1 MSEYRPEEGTF
12 DLGAVRIAVITARW
26 NAQVTDGLR
35 AGALRA
41 LRKNNVSED
50 AIEDFAVP
58 GAFELPLAAQR
69 AARSGRFDAVITL
82 GCVIR
87 GDTPH
92 FDYVCAET
100 TRGIGEVALREDIP
114 VAFGLLTTDN
124 LKQAIDRSGD
134 NEENKGEEAALTVL
148 EMLALFKRMQGVQ

>member
-1 MSEYRPEEGTF
+1 MGEFRPQEGNF
-12 DLGAVRIAVITARW
+12 SVQGVRVAVITARW
-26 NAQVTDGLR
+26 NSQVTDGLR
-35 AGALRA
+35 DGALRA
-41 LRKNNVSED
+41 LTRHNVQ
-50 AIEDFAVP
+50 AVEDFYVP

-69 AARSGRFDAVITL
+69 AAKTGRFDAVITL

-100 TRGIGEVALREDIP
+100 TRGIGEVSLNQDIP

-124 LKQAIDRSGD
+124 LQQAMDRAGD
-134 NEENKGEEAALTVL
+134 NNENKGEEAALTIL
-148 EMLALFKRMQGVQ
+148 EMLELFKNMQAAE

>member
-1 MSEYRPEEGTF
+1 MGEFRPQEGNF
-12 DLGAVRIAVITARW
+12 SVQGARVAVITARW
-26 NAQVTDGLR
+26 NSQVTDGLR
-35 AGALRA
+35 DGALRA
-41 LRKNNVSED
+41 LARHSVQ
-50 AIEDFAVP
+50 AVEDFYVP

-69 AARSGRFDAVITL
+69 AAKTGRFEAIITL

-100 TRGIGEVALREDIP
+100 TRGIGEVSLNQDIP

-124 LKQAIDRSGD
+124 LQQAMDRAGD
-134 NEENKGEEAALTVL
+134 NHENKGEEAALTVL
-148 EMLALFKRMQGVQ
+148 EMLELFKNMQVAK

>member
-1 MSEYRPEEGTF
+1 MGEFRPQEGNF
-12 DLGAVRIAVITARW
+12 SVQGARVAVITARW
-26 NAQVTDGLR
+26 NSQVTDGLR
-35 AGALRA
+35 DGALRA
-41 LRKNNVSED
+41 LTRHDVQ
-50 AIEDFAVP
+50 AVEDFYVP

-69 AARSGRFDAVITL
+69 AAKTGRFDAVITL

-100 TRGIGEVALREDIP
+100 TRGIGEVSLNQDIP

-124 LKQAIDRSGD
+124 LQQAMDRAGD
-134 NEENKGEEAALTVL
+134 NNENKGEEAALTIL
-148 EMLALFKRMQGVQ
+148 EMLELFKNMQAAK

>member
-1 MSEYRPEEGTF
+1 MGEFRPREGNF
-12 DLGAVRIAVITARW
+12 NLGGVRVAVITARW
-26 NAQVTDGLR
+26 NSKVTEGLR
-35 AGALRA
+35 TGALRA
-41 LRKNNVSED
+41 LERHQID
-50 AIEDFAVP
+50 ANAVEDFAVP

-69 AARSGRFDAVITL
+69 AARTGRFDAIITL

-100 TRGIGEVALREDIP
+100 TRGIGEVGLRENIP

-124 LKQAIDRSGD
+124 LQQALERAGD
-134 NEENKGEEAALTVL
+134 NSENKGEEAALTVL
-148 EMLALFKRMQGVQ
+148 EMLELFELIEGDK

>member
-1 MSEYRPEEGTF
+1 MGEFRPQEGNF
-12 DLGAVRIAVITARW
+12 SVKEARIAVITARW
-26 NAQVTDGLR
+26 NSQVTEGLH

-41 LRKNNVSED
+41 LKRHNIEIV
-50 AIEDFAVP
+50 EDFYVP
-58 GAFELPLAAQR
+58 GAFELPLAAQK
-69 AARSGRFDAVITL
+69 AAKTGRFQGIITL

-100 TRGIGEVALREDIP
+100 TRGIGEVSLNQNIP

-124 LKQAIDRSGD
+124 LQQALQRAGD
-134 NEENKGEEAALTVL
+134 NNENKGEEAALTVL
-148 EMLALFKRMQGVQ
+148 EMLELFKSMQVT

>member
-1 MSEYRPEEGTF
+1 MGEFRPQEGNF
-12 DLGAVRIAVITARW
+12 SVQGARVAVITARW
-26 NAQVTDGLR
+26 NSQVTDGLR
-35 AGALRA
+35 DGALRA
-41 LRKNNVSED
+41 LTRHDVQ
-50 AIEDFAVP
+50 AVEDFYVP

-69 AARSGRFDAVITL
+69 AAKTGRFDAVITL

-100 TRGIGEVALREDIP
+100 TRGIGEVSLNQDIP

-124 LKQAIDRSGD
+124 LQQAMDRAGD
-134 NEENKGEEAALTVL
+134 NNENKGEEAALTIL
-148 EMLALFKRMQGVQ
+148 EMLELFKNMQAAE

>member
-1 MSEYRPEEGTF
+1 MGEFRPQEGNF
-12 DLGAVRIAVITARW
+12 SVQGARVAVITARW
-26 NAQVTDGLR
+26 NSQVTDGLR
-35 AGALRA
+35 DGALRA
-41 LRKNNVSED
+41 LSRHNVQ
-50 AIEDFAVP
+50 AVEDFYVP

-69 AARSGRFDAVITL
+69 AAKTGRFDAVITL

-100 TRGIGEVALREDIP
+100 TRGIGEVSLNQDIP

-124 LKQAIDRSGD
+124 LQQAMDRAGD
-134 NEENKGEEAALTVL
+134 NNENKGEEAALTVL
-148 EMLALFKRMQGVQ
+148 EMLELFKNMQAAE

>member
-1 MSEYRPEEGTF
+1 MGEFRPQEGNF
-12 DLGAVRIAVITARW
+12 SVEDVPIAVITARW
-26 NAQVTDGLR
+26 NSQVTDGLR

-41 LRKNNVSED
+41 LARHNIHLV
-50 AIEDFAVP
+50 EDFYVP

-69 AARSGRFDAVITL
+69 AAKTGRFQGIITL

-100 TRGIGEVALREDIP
+100 TRGIGEVSLNHDIP

-124 LKQAIDRSGD
+124 IQQALDRAGD
-134 NEENKGEEAALTVL
+134 NNENKGEEAALTVL
-148 EMLALFKRMQGVQ
+148 EMLELFKSMRVVK